1 MNTGA
6 ARVRIVVT
14 GASGTIG
21 RRLVPALRNRGH
33 RVVTLVRGL
42 DSPPA
47 DRVVHNW
54 LHKDERTAHELSK
67 ADSIV
72 NLAGNDNPPRGEP
85 YTTANTLPAARI
97 RKHLG
102 PNGAAQVVLLS
113 YPGAIYGAG
122 SPYLDAKGRA
132 EMLTRDV
139 ARRPVILRLSMAC
152 GTRVAPLDSDRTLVP
167 TPGERLRLPGNGSA
181 RLRPVLIS
189 DCVAAL
195 VGVVEEGL
203 SGQYALEGP
212 DTFTVAELADL
223 LNGFSP
229 PARHVPGLLAVAA
242 APMLGLRR
250 DYVRRLLQDA
260 LEETPNVFDV
270 LGLRP
275 HHLAEAWAQPQR

>member
-1 MNTGA
+1 M
-6 ARVRIVVT
+6 RIVVT
-14 GASGTIG
+14 GATGTIG
-21 RRLVPALRNRGH
+21 RRLVPALRSRGH
-33 RVVTLVRGL
+33 RVVTLVRGR
-42 DSPPA
+42 DSPAA
-47 DRVVHNW
+47 DRVVMDW
-54 LHKDERTAHELSK
+54 LRNDERTAHELAR

-72 NLAGNDNPPRGEP
+72 NLAGNDNPPRGES
-85 YTTANTLPAARI
+85 YTDANTLPAARI

-102 PNGAAQVVLLS
+102 PLGAAQVVLVS
-113 YPGAIYGAG
+113 YPGAIYGSG

-139 ARRPVILRLSMAC
+139 ARQPVILRLSLAC

-167 TPGERLRLPGNGSA
+167 EPGERLRLPGDGSA
-181 RLRPVLIS
+181 RLRPVLID

-212 DTFTVAELADL
+212 DTLTVAELAEL
-223 LNGFSP
+223 LNGHSA
-229 PARHVPGLLAVAA
+229 PARHVPRLLAVAA

-250 DYVRRLLQDA
+250 DYVRRLLEDA
-260 LEETPNVFDV
+260 LESTPNVFEV

-275 HHLAEAWAQPQR
+275 RRVAEAWVEV